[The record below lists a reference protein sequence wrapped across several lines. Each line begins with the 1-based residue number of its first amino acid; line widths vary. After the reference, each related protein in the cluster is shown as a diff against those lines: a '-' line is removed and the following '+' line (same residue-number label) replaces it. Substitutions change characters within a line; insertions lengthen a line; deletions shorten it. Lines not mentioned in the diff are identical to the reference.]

1 MSLDIFMIKK
11 LNILDKYFSC
21 ILYDINIFY
30 WILILY
36 LKFVDLF
43 GVNSVCFDMILSF
56 SFIFFFIW
64 NSLVFVEKIV

>member
-1 MSLDIFMIKK
+1 MSLDIFTIKK
-11 LNILDKYFSC
+11 LNIDKYFSC

-30 WILILY
+30 RILILY

-43 GVNSVCFDMILSF
+43 GVNNVCFDMIFSF